1 MLELQEELLVVRN
14 MLDPPEEVDR
24 ARFLGPLLLP
34 PPPPPLLLPLEEA
47 LPFMVEYEILV

>member
-1 MLELQEELLVVRN
+1 MELQEELLVVRN